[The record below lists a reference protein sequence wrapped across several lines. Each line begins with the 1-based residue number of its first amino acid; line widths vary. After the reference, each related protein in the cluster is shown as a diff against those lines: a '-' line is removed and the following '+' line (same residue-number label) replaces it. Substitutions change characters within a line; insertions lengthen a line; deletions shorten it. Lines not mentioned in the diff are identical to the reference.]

1 MANYYDVV
9 VVGGGTSGFVAATAA
24 ARKGARTL
32 LVERYGFVGGSSV
45 SGYPFLGFYAGNG
58 EKVVG
63 GIGEEVVGRLIEAG
77 GSRGHIR
84 GGRWQTA
91 EEYEFSLT
99 PYEPEVLKFV
109 AQEMLLEAGVSLM
122 LHTYLIGAIVREDRL
137 IGIEV
142 ANKSGRSIIYANC
155 FIDATGDADLA
166 YLAGAPFQ
174 IGDEVQNVTLMF
186 TVGGIDLERL
196 VQEIEA
202 DGRIK
207 GRGEWH
213 TRVVRGP
220 ILDSDEPA
228 IVHLAGHMDLW
239 DDRPPLTFTAVS
251 WKKNQASFN
260 ITRTV
265 GIDPTNARDL
275 VRAEISERRNVME
288 TYRRFR
294 ERIPGMEGCE
304 LITTAPQVGVR
315 ESRRIEGEYCLQGE
329 DVVNCREF
337 DDGIARGSYPIDIH
351 DPKGGKTQFTFLK
364 DGGSYSIPYRCCV
377 PKFIDGLIVTGR
389 CISATHEALG
399 STRLQSTCMA
409 LGEAAGVA
417 ASVCRPSKTPR
428 DIDGAELKG
437 LLRND
442 GAIV

>member
-1 MANYYDVV
+1 M
-9 VVGGGTSGFVAATAA
+9 
-24 ARKGARTL
+24 
-32 LVERYGFVGGSSV
+32 
-45 SGYPFLGFYAGNG
+45 
-58 EKVVG
+58 
-63 GIGEEVVGRLIEAG
+63 
-77 GSRGHIR
+77 
-84 GGRWQTA
+84 
-91 EEYEFSLT
+91 
-99 PYEPEVLKFV
+99 
-109 AQEMLLEAGVSLM
+109 
-122 LHTYLIGAIVREDRL
+122 
-137 IGIEV
+137 

-228 IVHLAGHMDLW
+228 IVHLVGHMDLW

-304 LITTAPQVGVR
+304 LITTAPQLASGKAAGSKESTVSKARMSSIAGNSMMGSR
-315 ESRRIEGEYCLQGE
+315 E
-329 DVVNCREF
+329 V
-337 DDGIARGSYPIDIH
+337 PI
-351 DPKGGKTQFTFLK
+351 
-364 DGGSYSIPYRCCV
+364 
-377 PKFIDGLIVTGR
+377 
-389 CISATHEALG
+389 
-399 STRLQSTCMA
+399 QSTSTTRKGARPNSPSSKMA
-409 LGEAAGVA
+409 APTPSPTGA
-417 ASVCRPSKTPR
+417 ASPSSLTAQSSPADAFR
-428 DIDGAELKG
+428 HP
-437 LLRND
+437 
-442 GAIV
+442 